1 MEQGKLGEKVST
13 QKVKALNKLLEATTS
28 LEELFT
34 FLIEQQL
41 GQIVFSTS
49 LGQED
54 QVITHHIGTN
64 KLPISV
70 FTLDTGRLFQETYD
84 VLASTQQKF
93 KLPIEVYTP
102 NHQAVAELVTT
113 KGPNSFYESI
123 ENRKECCTVRK
134 IEPLKRALKG
144 KDVWVTGLRQGQSQ
158 NRADLAFFEY
168 DEAFDIIKFNPLL
181 YWSLDEVITYLNQYK
196 VPQNTLHNKGFVS
209 IGCAPCT
216 RAIAPDEDIRAG
228 RWWWESSKKECGL
241 HITKTC
247 VY

>member
-1 MEQGKLGEKVST
+1 VEQGKLGEKVSL
-13 QKVKALNKLLEATTS
+13 QKTKALNKLLEATTS
-28 LEELFT
+28 LDELFA

-41 GQIVFSTS
+41 GQLVFSTS

-54 QVITHHIGTN
+54 QVLTHHIGTN
-64 KLPISV
+64 ALPILV

-93 KLPIEVYTP
+93 KLPIKIYTP
-102 NHQAVAELVTT
+102 NHEAVSEMVTT
-113 KGPNSFYESI
+113 KGPNSFYESV
-123 ENRKECCTVRK
+123 ENRKECCGVRK

-144 KDVWVTGLRQGQSQ
+144 NAVWITGLRQGQSQ

-168 DEAFDIIKFNPLL
+168 DEAFNIIKFNPLL
-181 YWSLDEVITYLNQYK
+181 HWTLEDITTYLNHNK
-196 VPQNTLHNKGFVS
+196 VPQNSLHNKGFVS

-216 RAIAPDEDIRAG
+216 RAIAPGEDIRAG

-241 HITKTC
+241 HITKS
-247 VY
+247 